1 MPTIA
6 DLSFRLDDGFE
17 CGIAYLL
24 HERPETAVSER
35 YASGHL
41 LASPVSP
48 YAVLRFSGSSSR
60 HDAMA
65 QGTELMH
72 QALDLHSM
80 LGRAD
85 LQVRDTRNEFMVWW
99 ADSARHHLLLS
110 STVTFTMKVGP
121 VQAVVH
127 DASGNLIP
135 HVQPTPSHHLGFRFF
150 RLSQV
155 TDDLYD
161 AFRNMYLAFECLLSA
176 RHPKTQ
182 RQEIQWLTDALT
194 ASAHDLQISVVCPT
208 GTSDPV
214 AHILARIYNGAR
226 LPLFHAKDGRTYFAP
241 GANHADREVVQDSLT
256 ALTSLV
262 LRMAEVWY
270 NARRRGG
277 WASLRYFDEGW
288 RAQLSGSQLVVS
300 DEPTDLKDEVHGAAA
315 AVRGVQFSAV
325 VNEHFDAEKRTNIA
339 ADIPVVALAGQTQ
352 LAALYVSKDGSP
364 LIGVTPDTI
373 VDVAGFDDVHARI
386 FIRGRNG
393 NQPKSQYTR

>member
-6 DLSFRLDDGFE
+6 DLSFPLDDGSE

-41 LASPVSP
+41 LASPTSP
-48 YAVLRFSGSSSR
+48 YAVLRFTGSSTR
-60 HDAMA
+60 QEVTA
-65 QGTELMH
+65 QGTELLH

-85 LQVRDTRNEFMVWW
+85 LQLRDIRNEFMVWW
-99 ADSARHHLLLS
+99 ADGAGHHFLLS
-110 STVTFTMKVGP
+110 STVTLTMKVGH
-121 VQAVVH
+121 VQLVAH
-127 DASGNLIP
+127 DAAGNVIP
-135 HVQPTPSHHLGFRFF
+135 PVPQTPLHHPGFRFF

-161 AFRNMYLAFECLLSA
+161 AFRNMYLAFECLLST

-194 ASAHDLQISVVCPT
+194 ASAQDLQISALCPA
-208 GTSDPV
+208 GTTDPV
-214 AHILARIYNGAR
+214 AHIIARVYNGAR
-226 LPLFHAKDGRTYFAP
+226 LPLFHAKDGKTYFAP
-241 GANHADREVVQDSLT
+241 GANHADREVVQDSLN

-262 LRMAEVWY
+262 LRMAQVWY

-277 WASLRYFDEGW
+277 WANLRYFDEGW
-288 RAQLSGSQLVVS
+288 RTQLSGSKLVVS
-300 DEPTDLKDEVHGAAA
+300 DEATDLKDEAHGVAAA
-315 AVRGVQFSAV
+315 TRGVQFSAA
-325 VNEHFDAEKRTNIA
+325 VNEYFDSEKRTNIEA
-339 ADIPVVALAGQTQ
+339 QIPVSALAGRTQ
-352 LAALYVSKDGSP
+352 LAAIYVTKDGAP

-373 VDVAGFDDVHARI
+373 VDVAGFDHMHAHI

>member
-150 RLSQV
+150 RL
-155 TDDLYD
+155 
-161 AFRNMYLAFECLLSA
+161 
-176 RHPKTQ
+176 
-182 RQEIQWLTDALT
+182 
-194 ASAHDLQISVVCPT
+194 
-208 GTSDPV
+208 
-214 AHILARIYNGAR
+214 
-226 LPLFHAKDGRTYFAP
+226 
-241 GANHADREVVQDSLT
+241 
-256 ALTSLV
+256 
-262 LRMAEVWY
+262 
-270 NARRRGG
+270 
-277 WASLRYFDEGW
+277 
-288 RAQLSGSQLVVS
+288 
-300 DEPTDLKDEVHGAAA
+300 
-315 AVRGVQFSAV
+315 AVRNSLFPMSLP
-325 VNEHFDAEKRTNIA
+325 T
-339 ADIPVVALAGQTQ
+339 
-352 LAALYVSKDGSP
+352 
-364 LIGVTPDTI
+364 
-373 VDVAGFDDVHARI
+373 
-386 FIRGRNG
+386 
-393 NQPKSQYTR
+393 